1 VRDVR
6 KVFRQSQGFYRLDEM
21 ISKLP
26 KNLAKAVEISYAF
39 AGKRS
44 LKQRCRHFSFIFD
57 RSRLVS
63 MGVNSCKTHPL
74 NMRYNYVN
82 RFNHRISGFVGT
94 HSEMSAVIKL
104 GEAECEGLTLV
115 NTRINRRNELDYSCP
130 CKGCLDMIVKLG
142 FKSVFYTTKD
152 MKFSSMEF

>member
-1 VRDVR
+1 
-6 KVFRQSQGFYRLDEM
+6 M
-21 ISKLP
+21 ISRPP

-39 AGKRS
+39 AGKKS

-82 RFNHRISGFVGT
+82 RYNHRISDFVGT

-104 GEAECEGLTLV
+104 GESECEGLVLV
-115 NTRINRRNELDYSCP
+115 NTRINRKNELDYSCP
-130 CKGCLDMIVKLG
+130 CKGCLDMIIKLG
-142 FKSVFYTTKD
+142 FKSVFFTTKE
-152 MKFSSMEF
+152 MKFDSMEFY

>member
-1 VRDVR
+1 
-6 KVFRQSQGFYRLDEM
+6 M
-21 ISKLP
+21 IANLP
-26 KNLAKAVEISYAF
+26 KNLSRAVEISYAF

-63 MGVNSCKTHPL
+63 MGVNNYKTHPL

-82 RFNHRISGFVGT
+82 RHNHRISCFVGT

-104 GEAECEGLTLV
+104 GEDCCKGLTLV
-115 NTRINRRNELDYSCP
+115 NTRINRKNELDYSCP

-152 MKFSSMEF
+152 MKFASMEF